1 VRKNKLSDASFAPW
15 LNEGNVCE
23 HESKDMYW
31 KLKLKLK
38 IGIKATS
45 NIFNIRSEFGLPLR
59 FYHYPQSNT
68 GKSKTSNW

>member
-38 IGIKATS
+38 IGIKEHLIS
-45 NIFNIRSEFGLPLR
+45 LI
-59 FYHYPQSNT
+59 
-68 GKSKTSNW
+68 